1 MAEDNEPA
9 IKITLTAI
17 YDRVVSVE
25 RQVAEVAKD
34 LPSHMTI
41 TKQKQEEY
49 ETRLENH
56 GSRLSTLDTRLSA
69 AETKVTILE
78 TKQVPRAPW
87 FSVVGGIV
95 SVITGLGSL
104 ITLLAVLSQ
113 LGNLTQ

>member
-56 GSRLSTLDTRLSA
+56 GSRLSTLDTRL
-69 AETKVTILE
+69 TILE
-78 TKQVPRAPW
+78 TKETPRAPW
-87 FSVVGGIV
+87 FSVVAGIAAIV
-95 SVITGLGSL
+95 TGTGSL
-104 ITLLAVLSQ
+104 IAVLAVLSQ
-113 LGNLTQ
+113 LGTLTQ